1 MSKISVTEAEK
12 LVPVKK
18 STIYAD
24 METGKL
30 SFEINGR
37 GHKVVD
43 PAELDRVYGLE
54 KPPEPNGNAGN
65 GIGSETGN
73 HRKLLETV
81 GSQNGSHRNGLET
94 AGNADNDTADVAFL
108 TKEVA
113 RLESELKTAGKREA
127 TLEARTD
134 KLIEMLAIEQEQTR
148 LLMLPKPQPEPE
160 QKKRGSW
167 LGYFRLKR

>member
-1 MSKISVTEAEK
+1 MCLARGSSV
-12 LVPVKK
+12 
-18 STIYAD
+18 STGQACW
-24 METGKL
+24 T
-30 SFEINGR
+30 
-37 GHKVVD
+37 KVVD

-65 GIGSETGN
+65 GIGSETGKN
-73 HRKLLETV
+73 RKVLESI
-81 GSQNGSHRNGLET
+81 GSQNGSHRNGPET
-94 AGNADNDTADVAFL
+94 AQKRDESTVDMAFL
-108 TKEVA
+108 HSEVA

-134 KLIEMLAIEQEQTR
+134 KLIEMLAIEQEQAR

-160 QKKRGSW
+160 QKPKKRGSW